1 MSKKV
6 EPGKTYIGVV
16 VDNIDPDK
24 QGRLKIKVLDVYEDM
39 KDEDLP
45 WASPWKDLSGNQ
57 FNVPEKGKVL
67 VVVFEQGDVNKPEFI
82 FSEHYNVNLE
92 NKIKELSSSDYTSM
106 KSLLFDHKTQIY
118 VNDSEG
124 LKIDHK
130 YNNINIKANGI
141 DMNLKDNQGLINIGD
156 STANQQVILGNNFL
170 NWFDEFIDT
179 MLNNTAFLGNAG
191 SPVLTNPPLTKLLL
205 KYKSQKDPMFL
216 SHHVNVVDNDAVS
229 SVRLDKREEIAQSGD
244 TWKSTKEENKVTQ
257 TTTETSKPVE
267 GEKPTF
273 NEAVAKQNIT
283 ATNST
288 VVTNTLTNGTTTTEP
303 TPTTSGTT
311 SDITTTTSDI
321 TTDKLPIKEAK
332 LENVINKQ
340 NLSIPTSFTPLDVK
354 EINGKQSKRG
364 RRIEKII
371 KFLED
376 KQYKYYEDVYHL
388 NIVSFR
394 KKKKT
399 EKDENTNITNRFDD
413 DLVVFFKNE
422 NYNWEYFKY
431 NITTVPGYTPGES
444 ELPKD
449 SVILT
454 QAQYID
460 KLRMIKVLSEDGE
473 LYKTLI
479 FDECVVHVNDDV
491 NRYNFESPIEIGDIM
506 MIDRSSTTGSSE
518 FVFNYSQ
525 GNQVFKNIN
534 QYNQFI
540 KLCQNQIDIGEK
552 NFFTYTL
559 VDNIDFDKKAAF
571 IDKLEEKKKKFEEFE
586 EKKRKQAQ
594 EFIDSKKD
602 KFNEEKNILKTKA
615 EGRQLITFLKIEGY
629 FKDENNIGEI
639 DILKEKVNLGSILK
653 RITFNN
659 GKNEIESSTYEGLKM
674 SYLSEIPSDVKLDN
688 IQLLVKPIKT
698 GFIGSV
704 IEFLPNL
711 KNNDKNE

>member
-388 NIVSFR
+388 NIVAFR